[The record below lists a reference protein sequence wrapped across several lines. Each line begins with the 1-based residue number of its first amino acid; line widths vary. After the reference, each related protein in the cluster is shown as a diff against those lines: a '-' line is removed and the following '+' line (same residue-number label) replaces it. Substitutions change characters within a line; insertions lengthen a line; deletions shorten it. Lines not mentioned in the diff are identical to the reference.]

1 MMVSC
6 LVPSARVTEPSADW
20 SVPAAAFTPSAGTAG
35 QAFAQS
41 PSQLDLGGL
50 AVSLSK
56 R

>member
-1 MMVSC
+1 MVSC
-6 LVPSARVTEPSADW
+6 LVPSARVTSPSSAV
-20 SVPAAAFTPSAGTAG
+20 SMPAAAVAPPAGTGG

-41 PSQLDLGGL
+41 PSQFDFGGS